1 MDLNFYCPNCRQE
14 LEVDSSGAGSEIA
27 CPQCGQSITI
37 PELEP
42 ENIRTHNPIA
52 SSAAAKEEKHF
63 QVPVHDAPGEA
74 LIQKAAKPLEV
85 AAREEDRKV
94 RLKTFKRGECMELG
108 HDVFDK
114 AVSDFLEKI
123 GEHHVVS
130 MHPISYSH
138 IDAVSQKILVDYG
151 LMIFYKG

>member
-14 LEVDSSGAGSEIA
+14 LEVDASGAGSEIECPA
-27 CPQCGQSITI
+27 CSERITI
-37 PELEP
+37 PDAEP
-42 ENIRTHNPIA
+42 EMVRVHNPIA

-63 QVPVHDAPGEA
+63 QVPVHDAPSEA
-74 LIQKAAKPLEV
+74 LIKKSAKTLEV
-85 AAREEDRKV
+85 AAREEDRKM
-94 RLKTFKRGECMELG
+94 RLKCFKRGECMELG

-114 AVSDFLEKI
+114 TVSAFLDEI
-123 GEHHVVS
+123 GEHHVIS

-151 LMIFYKG
+151 LMVFYKG